1 MNHRS
6 ARSIQRISKPTFRIW
21 IPKISA
27 SLTRKF
33 SVVLLFLIAPRAV
46 EAQQFTVHGQVI
58 HVGANDSTPVVG
70 GWATLHQVTLAGGGP
85 VDSTRTNRAG
95 RYRLQASEF
104 DSTAIYVVSAEHD
117 GIAYFTLPI
126 RPSGGDA
133 GTAEPLLVYDTSST
147 VPELH
152 LAQRHVIVRPRSSE
166 GTFRVL
172 EILVLENRG
181 RLTRISPDSVTPVWL
196 GAIPEGAIQFQ
207 VGESD
212 VSDQAVTRRGDSVAV
227 IAPVPPGDR
236 QIIVS
241 YLLPEETTEFSVPI
255 DNPVGRLN
263 VLVGDTAALVT
274 ATLADMGIEVLEDIP
289 FVRYEGFN
297 VVPGTPIAI
306 RFGRVPISPDDLVL
320 PVVLLAA
327 LILVGFLLWWLRGTR
342 SEPQSA
348 GPEVI
353 AARIAAIDA
362 ELDGEPAPSAAKR
375 SELQR
380 TRDRLKRELS
390 RSLATKGEVT

>member
-1 MNHRS
+1 M
-6 ARSIQRISKPTFRIW
+6 
-21 IPKISA
+21 
-27 SLTRKF
+27 
-33 SVVLLFLIAPRAV
+33 
-46 EAQQFTVHGQVI
+46 
-58 HVGANDSTPVVG
+58 
-70 GWATLHQVTLAGGGP
+70 
-85 VDSTRTNRAG
+85 G

-126 RPSGGDA
+126 RPSGEDA

-227 IAPVPPGDR
+227 IAPVPHRSLRRPGRLVFAR
-236 QIIVS
+236 QRPHVVGR
-241 YLLPEETTEFSVPI
+241 ERSVPMG
-255 DNPVGRLN
+255 PSSCEHGAAAGR
-263 VLVGDTAALVT
+263 
-274 ATLADMGIEVLEDIP
+274 
-289 FVRYEGFN
+289 R
-297 VVPGTPIAI
+297 
-306 RFGRVPISPDDLVL
+306 RRH
-320 PVVLLAA
+320 
-327 LILVGFLLWWLRGTR
+327 
-342 SEPQSA
+342 
-348 GPEVI
+348 
-353 AARIAAIDA
+353 
-362 ELDGEPAPSAAKR
+362 ELCRKER
-375 SELQR
+375 
-380 TRDRLKRELS
+380 LS
-390 RSLATKGEVT
+390 RNPA

>member
-1 MNHRS
+1 M
-6 ARSIQRISKPTFRIW
+6 
-21 IPKISA
+21 
-27 SLTRKF
+27 
-33 SVVLLFLIAPRAV
+33 
-46 EAQQFTVHGQVI
+46 
-58 HVGANDSTPVVG
+58 VG

-117 GIAYFTLPI
+117 GIAYFTPPI
-126 RPSGGDA
+126 RPSGEDA

-147 VPELH
+147 APELH
-152 LAQRHVIVRPRSSE
+152 LAQRHVIVRPRSSD

-196 GAIPEGAIQFQ
+196 GAIPEEAIQFQ

-255 DNPVGRLN
+255 DNPVSRLN
-263 VLVGDTAALVT
+263 VLIGDTAALVT
-274 ATLADMGIEVLEDIP
+274 ATLADMGIEMLEDIP
-289 FVRYEGFN
+289 FARYEGFN
-297 VVPGTPIAI
+297 VVPGTPVAI
-306 RFGRVPISPDDLVL
+306 RFGRAPISPDDLVL

-342 SEPQSA
+342 SEPQYA
-348 GPEVI
+348 GPQVI
-353 AARIAAIDA
+353 AARIAVIDA
-362 ELDGEPAPSAAKR
+362 ELDGEPGPSAAKR
-375 SELQR
+375 GELQR
-380 TRDRLKRELS
+380 TRDGLKQELS
-390 RSLATKGEVT
+390 RSLANKGEVT